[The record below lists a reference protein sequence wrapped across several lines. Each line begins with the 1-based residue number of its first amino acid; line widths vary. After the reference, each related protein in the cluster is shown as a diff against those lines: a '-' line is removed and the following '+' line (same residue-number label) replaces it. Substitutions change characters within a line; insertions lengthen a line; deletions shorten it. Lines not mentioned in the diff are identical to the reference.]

1 MDLATLSWQDLTR
14 LRNAVRRV
22 HMRYYPL
29 DHCTVRECDRI
40 IETLGDATAER
51 LLKRLVDGKLTDG
64 KLAR

>member
-22 HMRYYPL
+22 HMRHYPTT
-29 DHCTVRECDRI
+29 HCSTREADRI
-40 IETLGDATAER
+40 IETIGAATAER
-51 LLKRLVDGKLTDG
+51 LIKRLVDGELTDG